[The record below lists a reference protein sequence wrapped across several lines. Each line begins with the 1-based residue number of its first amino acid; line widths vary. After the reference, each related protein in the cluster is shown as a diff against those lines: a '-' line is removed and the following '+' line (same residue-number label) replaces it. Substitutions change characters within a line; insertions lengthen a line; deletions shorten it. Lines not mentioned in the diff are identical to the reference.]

1 MFMARRS
8 GLARREAIE
17 GYLFLLPWI
26 LGFLFFTVGPII
38 ASLGISLT
46 DWQIGLPSRFIG
58 LDNYVRMVTN
68 DKLFWQSLK
77 VTAIYSLLALPPG
90 VVLAL
95 LMALLL
101 NQKVVGI
108 DLFRTIYY
116 LPAVTSGVAVSL
128 LWAWIFNNQFGVLNW
143 LLSQVGLQGPAWLL
157 DPQWALPAFAIM
169 SLWGV
174 GGLMIIYLASLQA
187 IPPELYE
194 AAQIDGANIL
204 RQFFHVT
211 IPMLTPTILFNLVVG
226 IIGVF
231 QTFTASWIMTKGG
244 PNYATYF
251 YVLHIYNNAFS
262 GTRMGYACALA
273 WVLFLIVLV
282 LTGAVLRSSQYWVF
296 YAGERE

>member
-1 MFMARRS
+1 
-8 GLARREAIE
+8 
-17 GYLFLLPWI
+17 
-26 LGFLFFTVGPII
+26 
-38 ASLGISLT
+38 
-46 DWQIGLPSRFIG
+46 
-58 LDNYVRMVTN
+58 
-68 DKLFWQSLK
+68 
-77 VTAIYSLLALPPG
+77 
-90 VVLAL
+90 
-95 LMALLL
+95 
-101 NQKVVGI
+101 
-108 DLFRTIYY
+108 
-116 LPAVTSGVAVSL
+116 
-128 LWAWIFNNQFGVLNW
+128 
-143 LLSQVGLQGPAWLL
+143 
-157 DPQWALPAFAIM
+157 M

-194 AAQIDGANIL
+194 ASQIDGANIL